1 MLLPSPVQILCFG
14 NSLTQGFPINHPYAI
29 ALEETFQIS
38 SPYISI
44 STDVQ
49 GLPGDQV
56 VSPPGHYLPRLDI
69 LYNDIEIPYNWMVIL
84 GGTNDLNQNQ
94 NADDI
99 FEYLM
104 RAWEYALSRGT
115 QVLALTV
122 PECGACSPELNPRR
136 DYLNGMIRAH
146 RAENFHVLDLHDAIP
161 YWSMSEEERKRIW
174 IDGVHFTEEGY
185 DRMGALI
192 GGELHRLMSGG
203 QLRNEQEHGQKA
215 LMFQRK

>member
-1 MLLPSPVQILCFG
+1 MFIPNPIHILCFG

-29 ALEETFQIS
+29 ALQDTFQSS

-69 LYNDIEIPYNWMVIL
+69 LYVDTV
-84 GGTNDLNQNQ
+84 
-94 NADDI
+94 

-104 RAWEYALSRGT
+104 KAWDYALSRGT

-122 PECGACSPELNPRR
+122 PECGACSPELDQRR
-136 DYLNGMIRAH
+136 DYLNDMIRAH
-146 RAENFHVLDLHDAIP
+146 QAENFHVLDLHDSIP

-192 GGELHRLMSGG
+192 GGELHRLMFGRESK
-203 QLRNEQEHGQKA
+203 NEQGQGQKYM
-215 LMFQRK
+215 MFQKR